1 MEPQNLNERRRIV
14 AWASIL
20 SAAKNVIV
28 EGIGLT
34 SLLLAGVAL
43 TLIECWGIKK
53 IWKLM
58 TKTDE

>member
-1 MEPQNLNERRRIV
+1 VEWGTL
-14 AWASIL
+14 L
-20 SAAKNVIV
+20 SVAKNVIV
-28 EGIGLT
+28 ECIGLT

-58 TKTDE
+58 KKSDD